1 MRAQLGGHLVASKG
15 QSTILDTQKRTDI
28 TVLITV
34 PFYKVTHRIVTSEM
48 QQRCGGQGCEVM
60 FNQPMSKIKP
70 LSLLTQAM
78 CHLKLH
84 LPLKDKQI
92 AVEQKGHGWLERE
105 WQGYIPPKTN
115 KVY

>member
-1 MRAQLGGHLVASKG
+1 MRGLDIVLHLTSYPHP
-15 QSTILDTQKRTDI
+15 SSLL
-28 TVLITV
+28 TVM
-34 PFYKVTHRIVTSEM
+34 FGKVTHRIVTSER

-60 FNQPMSKIKP
+60 FKQPMSKIKP
-70 LSLLTQAM
+70 LSPLTQAM

-84 LPLKDKQI
+84 LPLEDKQI

-105 WQGYIPPKTN
+105 WQGYILPKTD